1 MGRIGSTWL
10 IWICTMA
17 LNTMRLSLVSSFFF
31 SFFDVVINVT
41 NRRHKLN
48 RPRRSFRQI
57 SREAPYSFRKG
68 TSRYRIGKGQGWK
81 RTPHPSRPFSLFLQ
95 ASSSI
100 SSQQSRVL
108 FRLIPQDVWQF
119 QVRLLN
125 FPLFYHLNL
134 LMQLF
139 NSLDDI
145 RRSRL

>member
-1 MGRIGSTWL
+1 MGRIDSTWL

-31 SFFDVVINVT
+31 DVVINVT
-41 NRRHKLN
+41 NRRHKSS

-68 TSRYRIGKGQGWK
+68 TSRLCIGEGQGRK
-81 RTPHPSRPFSLFLQ
+81 RAPHPSRPFSLFLQ
-95 ASSSI
+95 ASRSI
-100 SSQQSRVL
+100 SSQQPRVL
-108 FRLIPQDVWQF
+108 FRPVPQDVWQF
-119 QVRLLN
+119 QVCLLIL
-125 FPLFYHLNL
+125 PLFYHLNL